1 MADSDPQST
10 GTLGG
15 YLERLGVPGWMWVV
29 ALGLWAAVALA
40 LSAALSPWVGL
51 PLLVLGGGAVV
62 VGLRAA
68 GGEIEVADG
77 VLRAGPARLPLEDA
91 GSVRAL
97 DASAA
102 WRLRGP
108 EADPRAYLY
117 LRGWV
122 PTAIRIEVV
131 DASDPAPYWYVSTR
145 HPEALVA
152 AVEAARPG
160 SASRPA

>member
-1 MADSDPQST
+1 M
-10 GTLGG
+10 
-15 YLERLGVPGWMWVV
+15 
-29 ALGLWAAVALA
+29 
-40 LSAALSPWVGL
+40 
-51 PLLVLGGGAVV
+51 
-62 VGLRAA
+62 
-68 GGEIEVADG
+68 
-77 VLRAGPARLPLEDA
+77 LRAGPARLPLEDA

-152 AVEAARPG
+152 AVDAARPG